1 VGVALKEITETLIE
15 NGQEHILEHLELMTV
30 QQKDALINDLKQVDF
45 KLLDSLFETY
55 KKLSASKKEKKVFS
69 AADVLSFD
77 EGDASVKEKK
87 RLYAIGEDY
96 LNQGKIAVFLVAGG
110 QGTRLGFD
118 GPKGCYSISPI
129 KGKSLFQLFSENII
143 GLQRRYGKQF
153 PWYIMTS
160 NENNEDTLSFFRKNS
175 FFGLN
180 EDNVRFIV
188 QKQVPSFDFNGK
200 LIISGDKKLLKNP
213 NGHGGSIQALYDT
226 GALSEMKSSG
236 IEEIFYFQ
244 VDNPLV
250 KIADPLFAGA
260 HISSSADISS
270 KVVRK
275 TDPDERVGIIGKVDG
290 KLGCIEYS
298 ELSSEQV
305 RERKEDGSLLFSGG
319 NIAIHML
326 NRSFVEKLN
335 SGEDKGLSYHLAE
348 KDVAVLEVKSGKH
361 TLKHIKGIKPEMFI
375 FDAFSFAKNSVTLEV
390 ERSEE
395 FSPVKNSEGKDSPET
410 ARRAMVEKCIKW
422 INESGK
428 GDLLPE
434 DIDVEISSLFAF
446 DKEGFC
452 DRFVFL
458 PDASSS
464 VYIE

>member
-1 VGVALKEITETLIE
+1 LKEITEILIE
-15 NGQEHILEHLELMTV
+15 NGQEHILEHLDLMTA
-30 QQKDALINDLKQVDF
+30 QQKDTLINDLKQVDF
-45 KLLDSLFETY
+45 KLLDSLFEAY
-55 KKLSASKKEKKVFS
+55 KKLSVSRKEKKIFS

-129 KGKSLFQLFSENII
+129 KGKSLFQLFSENILA
-143 GLQRRYGKQF
+143 LQRRYGKQF
-153 PWYIMTS
+153 PWHIMTS
-160 NENNEDTLSFFRKNS
+160 NENNDDTLSFFRKNS

-180 EDNVRFIV
+180 EGDVRFII

-200 LIISGDKKLLKNP
+200 LIISRDKKLLKNP
-213 NGHGGSIQALYDT
+213 NGHGGSIQALYDS

-275 TDPDERVGIIGKVDG
+275 TDPDERVGVICKVDG

-298 ELSSEQV
+298 ELSSGQV

-326 NRSFVEKLN
+326 NRSFVERLN
-335 SGEDKGLSYHLAE
+335 SGEDKGLPYHLAV
-348 KDVAVLEVKSGKH
+348 KDVAALEVRSGNQ
-361 TLKHIKGIKPEMFI
+361 TLEQIKGIKPEMFI

-434 DIDVEISSLFAF
+434 DIDVEISPLFAF

-452 DRFVFL
+452 DKFVSL

>member
-1 VGVALKEITETLIE
+1 LKEITEILIE
-15 NGQEHILEHLELMTV
+15 NGQEHILEHLDLMTA
-30 QQKDALINDLKQVDF
+30 QQKDTLINDLKQVDF
-45 KLLDSLFETY
+45 KLLDSLFEAY
-55 KKLSASKKEKKVFS
+55 KKLSVSKKEKKIFS

-87 RLYAIGEDY
+87 RLYTIGEDY

-118 GPKGCYSISPI
+118 GPKGCYLISPI

-143 GLQRRYGKQF
+143 GLQGRYGKQF

-180 EDNVRFIV
+180 EDDVRFII
-188 QKQVPSFDFNGK
+188 QNQVPSFDFNGK
-200 LIISGDKKLLKNP
+200 LIISRDNMLLKNP
-213 NGHGGSIQALYDT
+213 NGHGGSIQALYDS

-335 SGEDKGLSYHLAE
+335 SGEDKGLPYHLAL
-348 KDVAVLEVKSGKH
+348 KDVAALEVRAGNQ
-361 TLKHIKGIKPEMFI
+361 TLEYIKGIKPEMFI

-395 FSPVKNSEGKDSPET
+395 FSPVKNSDGKDSPET
-410 ARRAMVEKCIKW
+410 ARRAMVGKYIKW

-434 DIDVEISSLFAF
+434 DIDVEISPLFAF

-452 DRFVFL
+452 DKFVSL

>member
-1 VGVALKEITETLIE
+1 MKEISEILTE
-15 NGQEHILEHLELMTV
+15 NGQEHILEHLDLMTAE
-30 QQKDALINDLKQVDF
+30 QKEALIKDLKQVDF
-45 KLLDSLFETY
+45 KLLKSLFETY
-55 KKLSASKKEKKVFS
+55 KNLPSLKNEKKVFS

-77 EGDASVKEKK
+77 EGEASVKEKK
-87 RLYAIGEDY
+87 RLYAIGEEY
-96 LNQGKIAVFLVAGG
+96 LSQGKIAVFLVAGG
-110 QGTRLGFD
+110 QGSRLGFD
-118 GPKGCYSISPI
+118 GPKGCFSISPV
-129 KGKSLFQLFSENII
+129 KGKSLFQLFSENILA
-143 GLQRRYGKQF
+143 LQKRYGKQF

-160 NENNEDTLSFFRKNS
+160 NENNEETHSFFRKNR

-180 EDNVRFIV
+180 EDHVRFII
-188 QKQVPSFDFNGK
+188 QNQIPSFDFNGK
-200 LIISGDKKLLKNP
+200 LIISRDKTLLKNP
-213 NGHGGSIQALYDT
+213 NGHGGSIQALYDS

-260 HISSSADISS
+260 HISNSADLSS

-275 TDPDERVGIIGKVDG
+275 KDPDERVGILGKIDG

-305 RERKEDGSLLFSGG
+305 RERKEDGSLLFNSG
-319 NIAIHML
+319 NTAIHML

-335 SGEDKGLSYHLAE
+335 SQEHKGLPYHLAE

-361 TLKHIKGIKPEMFI
+361 AMEYVKGIKPEMFI
-375 FDAFSFAKNSVTLEV
+375 FDAFSFAKRSVTLEV
-390 ERSEE
+390 DRAEE

-410 ARRAMVEKCIKW
+410 ARRAMVERFIKW
-422 INESGK
+422 INASGK
-428 GDLLPE
+428 EESLPKE
-434 DIDVEISSLFAF
+434 ADVEISPLFAF

-452 DRFVFL
+452 DRFVSL
-458 PDASSS
+458 PNVSSS

>member
-1 VGVALKEITETLIE
+1 LKEITETLIE
-15 NGQEHILEHLELMTV
+15 NGQEHILEHLDLMTV
-30 QQKDALINDLKQVDF
+30 EQKNALINDLQQVDF
-45 KLLDSLFETY
+45 KLLESLFETY
-55 KKLSASKKEKKVFS
+55 KKLPVSKNEKKVFS
-69 AADVLSFD
+69 AAEVLSFD
-77 EGDASVKEKK
+77 EGDASVKERK
-87 RLYAIGEDY
+87 RLYEIGEDY
-96 LNQGKIAVFLVAGG
+96 LSQGKIAVFLVAGG

-118 GPKGCYSISPI
+118 GPKGCYSISPV
-129 KGKSLFQLFSENII
+129 KGKSLFQLFSENIL
-143 GLQRRYGKQF
+143 GLQRRYGKEF

-160 NENNEDTLSFFRKNS
+160 NENNEETLSFFRKNS

-180 EDNVRFIV
+180 EDNVRFII

-213 NGHGGSIQALYDT
+213 NGHGGSMQALYDS
-226 GALSEMKSSG
+226 GALSEMRNSG

-305 RERKEDGSLLFSGG
+305 RERKEDGSLLFNSG

-326 NRSFVEKLN
+326 NRNFVEKLN
-335 SGEDKGLSYHLAE
+335 NEENKGLPYHLAV
-348 KDVAVLEVKSGKH
+348 KDAVALGVKSGNH
-361 TLKHIKGIKPEMFI
+361 TLEYIKGIKPEMFI
-375 FDAFSFAKNSVTLEV
+375 FDAFSFAKRSVTMEV

-395 FSPVKNSEGKDSPET
+395 FSPVKNNEGKDSPET
-410 ARRAMVEKCIKW
+410 ARRAMVERCVKW
-422 INESGK
+422 INQSGK
-428 GDLLPE
+428 RDLFPK
-434 DIDVEISSLFAF
+434 DANIEISPLFAF
-446 DKEGFC
+446 DIEGFC
-452 DRFVFL
+452 DRFVSL
-458 PDASSS
+458 PDVSSS